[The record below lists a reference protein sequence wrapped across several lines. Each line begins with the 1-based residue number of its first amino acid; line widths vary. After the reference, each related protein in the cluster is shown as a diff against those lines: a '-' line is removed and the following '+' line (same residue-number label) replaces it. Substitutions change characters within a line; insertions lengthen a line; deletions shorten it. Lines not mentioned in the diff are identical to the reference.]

1 MMKYIMRHLKR
12 KHDALYAQLV
22 WMEPFGISMWCV
34 WIWVLPSKGT
44 PNRIEPLRHELAR
57 SSSKWVAL
65 FTALKAEV
73 REQ

>member
-1 MMKYIMRHLKR
+1 MKMIMCHLKR

-22 WMEPFGISMWCV
+22 WMEPFGDSTWCV
-34 WIWVLPSKGT
+34 WIVPSKGI
-44 PNRIEPLRHELAR
+44 PNRIEPLQRELAR

-65 FTALKAEV
+65 FRALKAEV